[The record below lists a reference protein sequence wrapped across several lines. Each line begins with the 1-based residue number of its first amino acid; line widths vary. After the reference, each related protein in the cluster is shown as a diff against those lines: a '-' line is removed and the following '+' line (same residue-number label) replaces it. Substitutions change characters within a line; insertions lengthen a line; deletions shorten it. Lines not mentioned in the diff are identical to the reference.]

1 MKKYFYNVDFMSD
14 YDGKHYFRLISAST
28 ELTHAER
35 MAHFDKDL
43 NGSWVDNTFDPQYSI
58 TAYEL
63 DMDDD
68 EMVEAGLK
76 PRVLHDTYWDTILQ
90 GAA

>member
-28 ELTHAER
+28 EFTHAER

-43 NGSWVDNTFDPQYSI
+43 NGSWVDNTFDPQYTI
-58 TAYEL
+58 TAYEI
-63 DMDDD
+63 DMDGG
-68 EMVEAGLK
+68 EMLEEGITSHVFRE
-76 PRVLHDTYWDTILQ
+76 TYWDRAIQ
-90 GAA
+90 GAL

>member
-1 MKKYFYNVDFMSD
+1 MPNKANYFYCVDFID
-14 YDGKHYFRLISAST
+14 VYNGQHYFRLIDAPVGA
-28 ELTHAER
+28 THAER
-35 MAHFDKDL
+35 MAHFDKDI
-43 NGSWVDNTFDPQYSI
+43 NGVNFDPRYTI

>member
-14 YDGKHYFRLISAST
+14 YDGKHYFRVIGAPA
-28 ELTHAER
+28 EFTHAER

-58 TAYEL
+58 TAYEI
-63 DMDDD
+63 DMDGG
-68 EMVEAGLK
+68 EMLDNDITSHVFRE
-76 PRVLHDTYWDTILQ
+76 TYWDRAIQ
-90 GAA
+90 GAL

>member
-58 TAYEL
+58 TAYEI
-63 DMDDD
+63 DMDGG
-68 EMVEAGLK
+68 EMLEEGITSHVFRE
-76 PRVLHDTYWDTILQ
+76 TYWDRAIQ
-90 GAA
+90 GAL

>member
-1 MKKYFYNVDFMSD
+1 MKKYFYTVDFMSD
-14 YDGKHYFRLISAST
+14 YDGKHYFRLISASA